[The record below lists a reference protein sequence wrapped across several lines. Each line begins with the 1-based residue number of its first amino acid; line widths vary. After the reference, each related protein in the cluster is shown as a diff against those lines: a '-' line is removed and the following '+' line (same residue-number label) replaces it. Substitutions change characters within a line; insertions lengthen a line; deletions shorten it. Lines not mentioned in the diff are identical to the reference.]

1 MTQGATKKD
10 LKVIRYHTAGTALD
24 AFDGCLIYYRPW
36 IPKGGVP
43 ADALG
48 KLCVVQ
54 MGDGD
59 ALLAVVKRGYLNGR
73 FNLLSQSGAVIK
85 RDAELKNASPVV
97 WQKM

>member
-1 MTQGATKKD
+1 M
-10 LKVIRYHTAGTALD
+10 
-24 AFDGCLIYYRPW
+24 
-36 IPKGGVP
+36 P